1 VGSVDI
7 ANVALTLMIQAFI
20 AQIKKPS
27 TNMRKERDSKIHQH
41 RKRSKLLQGE
51 EDEY

>member
-1 VGSVDI
+1 MDI